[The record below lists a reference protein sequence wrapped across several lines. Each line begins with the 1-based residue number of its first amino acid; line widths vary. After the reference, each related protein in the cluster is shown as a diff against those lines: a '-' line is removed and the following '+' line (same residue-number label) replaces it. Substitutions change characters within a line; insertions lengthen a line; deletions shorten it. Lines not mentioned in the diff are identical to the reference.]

1 MEFIPCIFSCLTWL
15 CNNPSLLRLS
25 IDQICDI
32 KMKMKDQNISVLNDL
47 NALVVNIKKYRKK
60 DRKIIL
66 KLVINFLE
74 QNISLNNSNANID
87 EIKEEI

>member
-1 MEFIPCIFSCLTWL
+1 MEFIPCIFSC
-15 CNNPSLLRLS
+15 LRLS

>member
-1 MEFIPCIFSCLTWL
+1 
-15 CNNPSLLRLS
+15 
-25 IDQICDI
+25 
-32 KMKMKDQNISVLNDL
+32 MKMKDQNISVLNDL

-66 KLVINFLE
+66 KLVISFLE

>member
-1 MEFIPCIFSCLTWL
+1 MEFIPCIFTCLK
-15 CNNPSLLRLS
+15 LS

-66 KLVINFLE
+66 KLIINFLE
-74 QNISLNNSNANID
+74 QNISLNNSNVNLV
-87 EIKEEI
+87 EIKE

>member
-1 MEFIPCIFSCLTWL
+1 MEFLPCIFSCLK
-15 CNNPSLLRLS
+15 LS
-25 IDQICDI
+25 IDEICNI

-60 DRKIIL
+60 DRRIIL

-74 QNISLNNSNANID
+74 QNISLNNSNANVD

>member
-1 MEFIPCIFSCLTWL
+1 
-15 CNNPSLLRLS
+15 
-25 IDQICDI
+25 
-32 KMKMKDQNISVLNDL
+32 MKMKDQNISVLNDL

>member
-1 MEFIPCIFSCLTWL
+1 MEFIPCIFTCLK
-15 CNNPSLLRLS
+15 LS

-66 KLVINFLE
+66 KLIINFLE
-74 QNISLNNSNANID
+74 QNISLNNSNNNLD